1 MVQKK
6 QYDILKQGIGEWN
19 KWRKTNPAVTPDLAL
34 ANLSG
39 TVLVSANLAGAN
51 LSGANLSAAR
61 LDRATLA
68 HADLKGANLSYASLT
83 RADLTDANLSN
94 TDLRYAQLHGTLLVC
109 ANLTGA
115 DISGARLEKA
125 DTTEWIIANI
135 RCTEILKNGETI
147 HYEKGRFETA
157 FAQPERMI
165 QIILN
170 VPKSV
175 LTHHIGQLIEVYFN
189 RYFGGTALAY
199 KGQES
204 LSHVQTAQKYVLLKE
219 SDEEKVKNRL
229 EMVRT
234 GISVIME
241 NEETRELAKQL
252 AGFSVTVA
260 NLSGDVSQ
268 DQQTVSNALD
278 KQHAALKPL
287 LHKTVR
293 AIHEVLKSS
302 PP

>member
-1 MVQKK
+1 MVQKR

-19 KWRKTNPAVTPDLAL
+19 NWRKTNPAVTPDLTL

-39 TVLVSANLAGAN
+39 VDLVSANLAGAN
-51 LSGANLSAAR
+51 LAGANLSAAR

-83 RADLTDANLSN
+83 RANLTDANLSN

-115 DISGARLEKA
+115 DISSARLEKT
-125 DTTEWIIANI
+125 DTTKWIITNI

-147 HYEKGRFETA
+147 YFEKGQFETA
-157 FAQPERMI
+157 FTQPERMI

-189 RYFGGTALAY
+189 RYFGGIALAY

-204 LSHVQTAQKYVLLKE
+204 LSNIQTAQKYVLLKE

-234 GISVIME
+234 GISFIME
-241 NEETRELAKQL
+241 NDETREMAKRL
-252 AGFSVTVA
+252 AGFSATVA

-278 KQHAALKPL
+278 KQHAAMKPL

-293 AIHEVLKSS
+293 AIHKVLKSS
-302 PP
+302 PA